1 MILLTVVSCNII
13 SLQTADGEGEIC
25 PKSTATELGREPGRR
40 PGYCID
46 EELRSFPWF
55 LLTPG

>member
-13 SLQTADGEGEIC
+13 SLQAADGEDEIY
-25 PKSTATELGREPGRR
+25 PKSTATELGWEPGGR

-55 LLTPG
+55 LLIPG